1 MSFKKHKIERITTG
15 SANIDMLLG
24 GGLPIASITDVYGAA
39 GTGKTQFAFQ
49 SVVMTCEKMPKLK
62 LRAHAVFVDCTGS
75 FRPERIAEIARSRS
89 FNAEKI
95 LETTYGISVRTVEDQ
110 RRASQRVESDTFF
123 SHCHLL
129 VIDDVT
135 ANFVSEFKDE
145 DIASRQTSLSMYMRQ
160 LAYLACRKGIPVL
173 LTNSARSRGDLGE
186 GESTGEILS
195 QFSLHRMH
203 FERKDRQR
211 MATLM
216 QPDLNKRR
224 VKFEIETSGVV

>member
-1 MSFKKHKIERITTG
+1 MSFKKLKIDRITTG
-15 SANIDMLLG
+15 SSSFDILLG

-49 SVVMTCEKMPKLK
+49 NVVMTSEKIPKAKLK
-62 LRAHAVFVDCTGS
+62 ALVVFVDCTGS

-89 FNAEKI
+89 FNADKI

-110 RRASQRVESDTFF
+110 LRASRRVESDAFF

-145 DIASRQTSLSMYMRQ
+145 DIASRQTSLSLYLRQ
-160 LAYLACRKGIPVL
+160 LAYLACTKGISVL

-186 GESTGEILS
+186 GETTGEILS
-195 QFSLHRMH
+195 QFSLNRMH
-203 FERKDRQR
+203 FERNDRQR
-211 MATLM
+211 IATLM
-216 QPDLNKRR
+216 QPDLNRRR
-224 VKFEIETSGVV
+224 VKFEIETSGIV